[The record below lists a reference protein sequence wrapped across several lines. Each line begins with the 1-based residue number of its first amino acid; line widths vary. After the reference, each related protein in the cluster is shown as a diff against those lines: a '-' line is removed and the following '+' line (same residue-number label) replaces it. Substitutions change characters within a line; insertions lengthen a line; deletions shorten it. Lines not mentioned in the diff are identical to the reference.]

1 MNYVNCSKFSSNE
14 AILGF
19 SGQICKYSRV
29 SNVKCKVC
37 EIFLKKTRLHQNTKC
52 TGFKIECICVP
63 YPFLNYTVAKITRCH
78 NVKVLHVLIVES
90 AITGSAF
97 MVLLISDA
105 VTVTEDKNGQSL
117 RTF

>member
-1 MNYVNCSKFSSNE
+1 MYMCSVPISQLHGRQNNC
-14 AILGF
+14 
-19 SGQICKYSRV
+19 QI
-29 SNVKCKVC
+29 
-37 EIFLKKTRLHQNTKC
+37 
-52 TGFKIECICVP
+52 
-63 YPFLNYTVAKITRCH
+63 

>member
-1 MNYVNCSKFSSNE
+1 MVQQAVITLNSCNICTNYSQSAQGLN
-14 AILGF
+14 
-19 SGQICKYSRV
+19 
-29 SNVKCKVC
+29 
-37 EIFLKKTRLHQNTKC
+37 
-52 TGFKIECICVP
+52 VP